1 MIRLAGVS
9 KVFNA
14 GRRNE
19 FAALREIDLEI
30 PGRAIT
36 VLRGPSGSGKTTLLT
51 LIGCMARPTTGR
63 IWLGGREITSL
74 PERFAAETRRKT
86 FGFVFQ
92 NDQLIRG
99 ITALEN
105 VMLPAYPDG
114 GRYRAVRDRARE
126 LLNRFQVGN
135 RAGERVERL
144 SGGERQRVAVARAL
158 VNGPDVVIADEP
170 TAHLDSALAQ
180 TFLSIAG
187 ELTREGKTVILAS
200 HDPLVAGMPG
210 AERIVSMRD
219 GRLVPSEDSP

>member
-9 KVFNA
+9 KVFNV
-14 GRRNE
+14 GRRNA
-19 FAALREIDLEI
+19 FAAIRDVDLEI
-30 PGRAIT
+30 PGQAIT

-63 IWLGGREITSL
+63 IWLGDREIGSL

-114 GRYRAVRDRARE
+114 GRYRNVRDRARE
-126 LLNRFQVGN
+126 LLERFQVGG
-135 RAGERVERL
+135 RAGERVEHL
-144 SGGERQRVAVARAL
+144 SGGERQRVAIARAL
-158 VNGPDVVIADEP
+158 VNAPEVVVADEP

-180 TFLSIAG
+180 TFLAIAS
-187 ELTREGKTVILAS
+187 ELKREGKTVIIAS
-200 HDPLVAGMPG
+200 HDPLVVETAG

-219 GRLVPSEDSP
+219 GRLVPAEHSP